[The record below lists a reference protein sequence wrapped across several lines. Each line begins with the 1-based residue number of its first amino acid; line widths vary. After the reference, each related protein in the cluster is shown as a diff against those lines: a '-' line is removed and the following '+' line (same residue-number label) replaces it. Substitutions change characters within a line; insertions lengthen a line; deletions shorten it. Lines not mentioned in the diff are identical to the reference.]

1 MVHDIK
7 RFEKKCDVT
16 STRGR
21 SGPLLSW
28 CAVGWLRNVLL
39 ILAAVFAVHSWQT
52 RDMLADNSRVA
63 PFSTVLLSGQRA
75 RVAADP
81 ARPTLMYFFAPWCSV
96 CRVSIGNLSAIDSEQ
111 TQVIVIALD
120 YESVESVHQFVAD
133 TGVDLPVHLG
143 TTELRE
149 RFRIQGYPS
158 YYTLDTEFRI
168 TGRSVGYSTALGLQ
182 LRSRQ

>member
-1 MVHDIK
+1 MKKI
-7 RFEKKCDVT
+7 EKKCDVP
-16 STRGR
+16 STLDKPSPRQSR
-21 SGPLLSW
+21 RVL
-28 CAVGWLRNVLL
+28 GWLGNALL
-39 ILAAVFAVHSWQT
+39 FVAAVFAVHSWQT

-75 RVAADP
+75 WVAADP

-96 CRVSIGNLSAIDSEQ
+96 CRASIGNLSAIDSEQ

-120 YESVESVHQFVAD
+120 YESVESVQQFAAD

-149 RFRIQGYPS
+149 RFRIQAYPS
-158 YYTLDTEFRI
+158 YYTLDTQFRI
-168 TGRSVGYSTALGLQ
+168 TGRSVGYSTALGL
-182 LRSRQ
+182 